1 WARPGR
7 SGPPPP
13 PRHGSGRARAIRF
26 SAVDELGQA
35 EVSIESP
42 EAASVP
48 CSRSGDAFLCRTG
61 RAEPAWHEV
70 LYQPVRCLFI
80 LPPGGPARIAVRFPE
95 VPAGT
100 LLLGGGHAGGSP
112 REGGRFCPP
121 PPPGGP
127 GGGPPPPSPPAP
139 GGFLSRRRAV
149 PRLGSGDASRPG
161 RRSARARG
169 VRPAPRAGEP
179 A

>member
-13 PRHGSGRARAIRF
+13 PRHGSGRARASRF

-80 LPPGGPARIAVRFPE
+80 LPPGGAARIAVRFPE

-100 LLLGGGHAGGSP
+100 LLLEAGITWEHAWK
-112 REGGRFCPP
+112 RERSDAQLTL
-121 PPPGGP
+121 GGP
-127 GGGPPPPSPPAP
+127 TGV
-139 GGFLSRRRAV
+139 LHLRV
-149 PRLGSGDASRPG
+149 PQ
-161 RRSARARG
+161 AR
-169 VRPAPRAGEP
+169 E
-179 A
+179 